1 MIRSFADKR
10 TAAIFAG
17 HAVRGLPGSIQQRAW
32 MKLVAIDAAGGL
44 DDLRSRLAIVW
55 RFCVATAGDNAAFA
69 STTNGACALSGA
81 TVRLGKSRSSTI
93 TKDGKTMTIERE
105 DVDRQRIDFSD
116 VVSGRLAPV
125 HPGEVLRDEFLTPLA
140 LSVYQLA
147 QALKISRPRL
157 NDVVLGRRG
166 VTVDTALRLG
176 RYFGTTPVFWLNL
189 QTRYDL
195 DVAEL
200 TVRREIELQID
211 PHAA

>member
-1 MIRSFADKR
+1 MTVTVGRDQELCRQAHRRDLR
-10 TAAIFAG
+10 W
-17 HAVRGLPGSIQQRAW
+17 HAVRGLPGSIQQRAR
-32 MKLVAIDAAGGL
+32 MKLVTIDAAGLL
-44 DDLRSRLAIVW
+44 DDLRRPLGNRLEAL
-55 RFCVATAGDNAAFA
+55 RGDRRGGNTAFA

-147 QALKISRPRL
+147 
-157 NDVVLGRRG
+157 RG
-166 VTVDTALRLG
+166 AQGFASTA
-176 RYFGTTPVFWLNL
+176 
-189 QTRYDL
+189 
-195 DVAEL
+195 E
-200 TVRREIELQID
+200 
-211 PHAA
+211 